1 MRRLSVV
8 RVTTAIGGHSDSI
21 SNYTHLYRE
30 PVSPDPT
37 QTGGFHGNL
46 DFLNKLQL
54 AMLSSVIMGFDR
66 KVSSSKP
73 DFKLSILGRLQVIF
87 KSENTSSGQRRNQ
100 NKAKAGA
107 EALNPP
113 WGPAVSHDPYCK

>member
-46 DFLNKLQL
+46 DFLNQGLTEKCLLQNMILNSLYWAGSKSFSSLRIPAQGREGIKTKPKL
-54 AMLSSVIMGFDR
+54 G
-66 KVSSSKP
+66 P
-73 DFKLSILGRLQVIF
+73 KL
-87 KSENTSSGQRRNQ
+87 
-100 NKAKAGA
+100 
-107 EALNPP
+107 
-113 WGPAVSHDPYCK
+113 